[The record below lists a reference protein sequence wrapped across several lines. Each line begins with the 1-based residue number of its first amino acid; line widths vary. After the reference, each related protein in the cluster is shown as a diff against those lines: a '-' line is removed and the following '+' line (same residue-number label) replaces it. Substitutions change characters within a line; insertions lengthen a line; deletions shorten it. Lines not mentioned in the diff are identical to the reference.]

1 MQTALAPPRHKPTHF
16 RCAQLI
22 VAGSLIGLFLAV
34 RFVLFEHLPEKYFI
48 DSGRLSDLVQSGN
61 FDENSTGVTAFLLS
75 MVPEVLWP
83 FVNATIAVALALWAA
98 TSSRSYKALALVILV
113 FPPLMVLT
121 LLVPSKET
129 IVVLLALGVLC
140 ISKRF
145 SGISL
150 IAAILILY
158 GTYGATVRSYYLLIA
173 TAFVFLLVLRRL
185 SPGLRILCATAFFG
199 ILLVVPGD
207 IFYALQG
214 TRDTTNLAAS
224 YVMASDNRTAF
235 FNPYATDTAS
245 GFLANYVYAA
255 LLLNMPF
262 IKFLS
267 LSELVLFV
275 NILLYGTAMVAGL
288 RSTSTQTRLLSTLFA
303 SHILVLWLF
312 EPDLGSYFR
321 HFSSAFPYLIPALA
335 ELGSKA
341 LPNTSDDVNPT

>member
-1 MQTALAPPRHKPTHF
+1 MQTALAPPSHKPTHF
-16 RCAQLI
+16 RRAQLI
-22 VAGSLIGLFLAV
+22 VAGSLIGLFLVV
-34 RFVLFEHLPEKYFI
+34 RFILFEHLPEKYFI

-61 FDENSTGVTAFLLS
+61 FDENSTGITAFLLS
-75 MVPEVLWP
+75 LVPEAFWP
-83 FVNATIAVALALWAA
+83 FVNTAIAVAIALWA
-98 TSSRSYKALALVILV
+98 TISSKSYKALALVILV
-113 FPPLMVLT
+113 YPPMMVLT

-129 IVVLLALGVLC
+129 IVVLFALGVLC
-140 ISKRF
+140 TSKRL

-150 IAAILILY
+150 IAAIMILY
-158 GTYGATVRSYYLLIA
+158 GWYGATVRSYYLLIA
-173 TAFVFLLVLRRL
+173 AVFVFLVALRRL
-185 SPGLRILCATAFFG
+185 APGLRVLCVTAFFG
-199 ILLVVPGD
+199 MLLLVPGD

-235 FNPYATDTAS
+235 FNPYAADTAT

-262 IKFLS
+262 IKFVS

-275 NILLYGTAMVAGL
+275 NILLYGSVMVAGL
-288 RSTSTQTRLLSTLFA
+288 RSRSTQTRLLSTLFA

-335 ELGSKA
+335 ELSSNA
-341 LPNTSDDVNPT
+341 LPNTSDDVNPA